1 MKKFKI
7 KFRKIQFRQVS
18 INELDDRVLLLN
30 LYLTQALTLI
40 IGLIWVFFQQQN
52 LFSLLSIP
60 DSIANVFLWG
70 GGLALAAV
78 VVDLLLSR
86 FVPEELSDD
95 GGVNEKIFANRP
107 VWHIALICLVVGFCE
122 ELLFRGAV
130 QHAFGPYWTSIIF
143 AVIHVRYL
151 KHWIPTGLVFC
162 ISYALGYIY
171 IKTGTIWAPMFAH
184 FLFDFI
190 MGLMI
195 KYRRET

>member
-1 MKKFKI
+1 MKKFKF
-7 KFRKIQFRQVS
+7 KFRKIEFRQVS
-18 INELDDRVLLLN
+18 IDELDDRTLLIN

-40 IGLIWVFFQQQN
+40 IGLVWVFFQHQN
-52 LFSLLSIP
+52 FLSLLSIP
-60 DSIANVFLWG
+60 DEIVDVLFWG

-78 VVDLLLSR
+78 AADFFLSR
-86 FVPEELSDD
+86 LVPDELADD
-95 GGVNEKIFANRP
+95 GGINEKIFANRP
-107 VWHIALICLVVGFCE
+107 VWHIAVICLVVGFCE

-162 ISYALGYIY
+162 ISYALGWIY

-195 KYRRET
+195 KYRREA

>member
-1 MKKFKI
+1 MKRNKF

-18 INELDDRVLLLN
+18 IDELDDRTLLIN

-40 IGLIWVFFQQQN
+40 IGLIWVFFQHQN
-52 LFSLLSIP
+52 LLSLLSIP
-60 DSIANVFLWG
+60 DEIVDVLFWG

-78 VVDLLLSR
+78 AADFFLSR
-86 FVPEELSDD
+86 FVPDEFADD
-95 GGVNEKIFANRP
+95 GGINEKIFANRP
-107 VWHIALICLVVGFCE
+107 VWHIAVICLIVGFCE
-122 ELLFRGAV
+122 ELLFRGAI
-130 QHAFGPYWTSIIF
+130 QHAIGPYWTSIIF

-162 ISYALGYIY
+162 ISYALGWIY

-195 KYRRET
+195 KYRRES